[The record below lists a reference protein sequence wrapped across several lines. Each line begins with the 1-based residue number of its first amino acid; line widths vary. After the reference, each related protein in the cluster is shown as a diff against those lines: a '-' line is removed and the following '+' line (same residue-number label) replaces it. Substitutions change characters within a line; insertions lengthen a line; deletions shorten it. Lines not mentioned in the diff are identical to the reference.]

1 MASIEGENLRS
12 VTWVYIEEIKSGDL
26 GIGGKILTT
35 SDAKA
40 LAAGKMWRSKTV
52 YDGDCCRRGS
62 SLLKVAEQTSIFN
75 RCSVRTLRSARR
87 PAQV

>member
-1 MASIEGENLRS
+1 MVSIEGENLRS

-40 LAAGKMWRSKTV
+40 LAAGKM
-52 YDGDCCRRGS
+52 
-62 SLLKVAEQTSIFN
+62 
-75 RCSVRTLRSARR
+75 
-87 PAQV
+87 